1 MNKTRISIIVITLVI
16 VTLLGVAGQ
25 RLLYMQKVER
35 PLKERFLAI
44 TGVESFELLE
54 VPGGQELVVAV
65 AKDVDLP
72 RLYRQLQATAREV
85 LGSDGGEI
93 EILDQS
99 SPTLEEVLH
108 RVHFVIQE
116 GIATGR
122 FTVMN
127 DSVAQVMVNEGISNY
142 KLAVDSD
149 NVYLQI
155 GQGENYLYSVF
166 PRA

>member
-54 VPGGQELVVAV
+54 VPVDRSWWLQWPRMLICLGFIAV
-65 AKDVDLP
+65 AGHCSGSP
-72 RLYRQLQATAREV
+72 RQRWWGDRNF
-85 LGSDGGEI
+85 GSI
-93 EILDQS
+93 QS
-99 SPTLEEVLH
+99 DPRGSSAQGPFCDSG
-108 RVHFVIQE
+108 R
-116 GIATGR
+116 IATGR

-127 DSVAQVMVNEGISNY
+127 DSAAQVMVNEGSPTIS
-142 KLAVDSD
+142 
-149 NVYLQI
+149 
-155 GQGENYLYSVF
+155 
-166 PRA
+166 